1 MNNYEYNQRLIALE
15 ERLAWQDETIDSL
28 DKTVSKLNEMLH
40 LQQEQLRWLYTHL
53 STPQASGDMPANEK
67 PPHY

>member
-1 MNNYEYNQRLIALE
+1 MNNDEYNQRLIALE

-28 DKTVSKLNEMLH
+28 DKTVSKLNEMVYS
-40 LQQEQLRWLYTHL
+40 QQEQLRWLYTHL
-53 STPQASGDMPANEK
+53 TNPQANGEMPANEK

>member
-1 MNNYEYNQRLIALE
+1 MNNDEYNQRLIALE

-28 DKTVSKLNEMLH
+28 DKTVTRLNETVR
-40 LQQEQLRWLYTHL
+40 LQQEQLSWLYRRLENT
-53 STPQASGDMPANEK
+53 SNTEMPANEK

>member
-1 MNNYEYNQRLIALE
+1 MNNDEYNQRLIALE

-28 DKTVSKLNEMLH
+28 DKTVARLNETVR
-40 LQQEQLRWLYTHL
+40 LQQEQLSWLYRRL
-53 STPQASGDMPANEK
+53 ENNDNANMPANEK

>member
-1 MNNYEYNQRLIALE
+1 MNNDEYNQRLIALE

-40 LQQEQLRWLYTHL
+40 SQQKQLRWLYTHL
-53 STPQASGDMPANEK
+53 SSPQASGDMPANEK

>member
-1 MNNYEYNQRLIALE
+1 MNNDEYNQRLIALE

-28 DKTVSKLNEMLH
+28 DKTVSKLNEIVH

-53 STPQASGDMPANEK
+53 STPQASGDMPANDK

>member
-1 MNNYEYNQRLIALE
+1 MNNDEYNQRLIALE

-28 DKTVSKLNEMLH
+28 DKTVSKLNEMVH
-40 LQQEQLRWLYTHL
+40 SQQEQLCWLYTHL
-53 STPQASGDMPANEK
+53 STPQASGDMPANDK

>member
-1 MNNYEYNQRLIALE
+1 MNNDEYNQRLIALE

-28 DKTVSKLNEMLH
+28 DKTVTKLNEIVH
-40 LQQEQLRWLYTHL
+40 SQQEQLRWLYTPL
-53 STPQASGDMPANEK
+53 TNPQASGDMPANEK

>member
-1 MNNYEYNQRLIALE
+1 MNNDEYNQRLIALE

-28 DKTVSKLNEMLH
+28 DKTVSKLNEMVH
-40 LQQEQLRWLYTHL
+40 SQQEQLRWLYTHL
-53 STPQASGDMPANEK
+53 SSPQASGDMPANEK

>member
-1 MNNYEYNQRLIALE
+1 MNNDEYNQRLIALE

-40 LQQEQLRWLYTHL
+40 SQQEQLRWLYTHL

>member
-1 MNNYEYNQRLIALE
+1 MNNDEYNQRLIALE

-28 DKTVSKLNEMLH
+28 DKTVSKLNEMVH
-40 LQQEQLRWLYTHL
+40 SQQEQLRWLYTHL
-53 STPQASGDMPANEK
+53 STPQASGDMPANDK

>member
-1 MNNYEYNQRLIALE
+1 MNNDEYNQRLIALE

-28 DKTVSKLNEMLH
+28 DKTVSKLNEMVH

-53 STPQASGDMPANEK
+53 STP
-67 PPHY
+67 

>member
-1 MNNYEYNQRLIALE
+1 MNNDEYNQRLIALE

-28 DKTVSKLNEMLH
+28 DKTVSKLNEMVH
-40 LQQEQLRWLYTHL
+40 SQQEQLRWLYTHL

>member
-1 MNNYEYNQRLIALE
+1 MNNDEYNQRLIALE

-28 DKTVSKLNEMLH
+28 DKTVARLNETVR
-40 LQQEQLRWLYTHL
+40 LQQEQLSWLYRRL
-53 STPQASGDMPANEK
+53 ENADNSNMPANEK